1 MALVAAE
8 TMDLSDSILVLWT
21 VVITEYSNDDKGN
34 DNNNNIMSGLDV
46 EREAWAAVLS
56 ILIPPLRGTGLV
68 GKEDEDT
75 YLPLLQGKWLRCPLL
90 QATLD
95 MATMQK
101 SLAVVMTAL
110 VELHQDVQVVP
121 LFVSS
126 LFHAVKNGNFD
137 FVLALFWEDHS

>member
-21 VVITEYSNDDKGN
+21 VVIMEYANDDKGN

-90 QATLD
+90 QAT
-95 MATMQK
+95 
-101 SLAVVMTAL
+101 
-110 VELHQDVQVVP
+110 
-121 LFVSS
+121 
-126 LFHAVKNGNFD
+126 
-137 FVLALFWEDHS
+137 

>member
-1 MALVAAE
+1 MGSCLVHSHS
-8 TMDLSDSILVLWT
+8 TL
-21 VVITEYSNDDKGN
+21 KGN
-34 DNNNNIMSGLDV
+34 RPG
-46 EREAWAAVLS
+46 WQ
-56 ILIPPLRGTGLV
+56 
-68 GKEDEDT
+68 EDEDS

-90 QATLD
+90 KATFD

-110 VELHQDVQVVP
+110 VELHQALQVVP

-137 FVLALFWEDHS
+137 FVLAL